1 MLLTLKPFKD
11 GIKAPHEYSV
21 VRQSRPSRPPSSP
34 SLLDPSEDRPMAS
47 SRPGLPPPASLAL
60 PPPDAAFTMTPA
72 TQHRPAV
79 PPPPPR
85 PTHDDASQ
93 HYWQARAE
101 EDRRRQEE
109 EKTRQETL
117 RLEQRRVEQ
126 SMLRDSLQAGVP
138 PHMVPL
144 IFAGLNPGAAAPTL
158 LEWSHP
164 YPPQLT
170 PTSRAPAAPPSLSL
184 SPRSPPRR
192 SSHLRRESRSALPHH
207 TYPGPPPPAPP
218 AVRAPGVLLSQPLSS
233 STAVSPTP
241 SSLGRP
247 TPAGGAP
254 ESRAASRAPS
264 TDGPAP
270 SRPINLSHVHY
281 APGSSV
287 PSTHSSPG
295 PADSAHSRQSP
306 PALYFHH
313 WVPPGHS
320 LSHPPSGRSH
330 PESPG
335 TSNSRRFEHP
345 SSPGRKRKAS
355 GPHPPVPP
363 PSMRLS
369 ASPAREAS
377 RTRAPEVSSPA
388 WDRRRTEDPE
398 RPRDPPPPRP
408 RVSPPVA
415 PAHRPPA
422 TSPESA
428 PRESDPRSP
437 RPAVQHFPHAPTPAE
452 PGEDRTRPGA

>member
-11 GIKAPHEYSV
+11 GSPHGV
-21 VRQSRPSRPPSSP
+21 VSPGVTSARLPRLTASRRRLHHDSGHPTPP
-34 SLLDPSEDRPMAS
+34 R
-47 SRPGLPPPASLAL
+47 
-60 PPPDAAFTMTPA
+60 
-72 TQHRPAV
+72 RPA
-79 PPPPPR
+79 PPPR

-109 EKTRQETL
+109 ERTRQETL

-170 PTSRAPAAPPSLSL
+170 PTARAPAAPPSLSL

-207 TYPGPPPPAPP
+207 TYPGPPPPP
-218 AVRAPGVLLSQPLSS
+218 VRAPGVLLSQPLSS

-254 ESRAASRAPS
+254 ESRAGSRAPS

-295 PADSAHSRQSP
+295 PADSAHPRQSP

-320 LSHPPSGRSH
+320 LPHPPSGRTH

-335 TSNSRRFEHP
+335 TSSSRRFEHP

-377 RTRAPEVSSPA
+377 RTRPPEVSSPA
-388 WDRRRTEDPE
+388 WDRRRTEDLE

-408 RVSPPVA
+408 RVSPPA
-415 PAHRPPA
+415 PPAHRPPA
-422 TSPESA
+422 TSPETA
-428 PRESDPRSP
+428 PRERDPRSP
-437 RPAVQHFPHAPTPAE
+437 RPAVQHFQHAPASAE
-452 PGEDRTRPGA
+452 PGEDRPRPGA